1 MDSLLKDIRYAIRS
15 LLKHPA
21 FTAMALITLALGIGA
36 NTAIFSVFY
45 AVLLRPLPYKDPSRL
60 VMLWTDDTKRD
71 LHEEGTSPLTVADWR
86 SQSQSFTEMAVFSRN
101 NPVTLMG
108 GEELER
114 VDGQFVTANL
124 FPMLGVIPALGRT
137 FTVEDEQLGEQVVIL
152 SYAFWQRRFGGS
164 AKVIGRTLQLDGDM
178 TAQKKNPRTVRV
190 IGVMPADFYFS
201 TKETQL
207 WEPVTTYWRW
217 DKENTVRSYGDW
229 RVIGRLKPGTTL
241 RKAQGEMT
249 GIGQRLAQ
257 AYPIIDPDFAG
268 FGVRLVPVLDQITG
282 KKLQLALWVLVG
294 AVVFVLLIACAN
306 VANLLLAH
314 GAARQRELTIR
325 TALGAGRTRLLRQL
339 LTESVMLAAVAGLL
353 GLGLAAVGVRALSAL
368 APPGIPRLDEI
379 SIDSGVL
386 VFTVGLSFLAG
397 IVFGL
402 APAWKMSRQN
412 PSEVLKETSRNSSGG
427 LRLRK
432 MRGLLVV
439 VECALSIV
447 LLSGAGLLLRS
458 FQRLQSV
465 DSGFNAEGVLLVR
478 VSLPPVIGN
487 AEGQNVFVQRE
498 VAFHQITER
507 IAGVPGVRGAGAI
520 SSFLTAGNADESITI
535 EGRPPAPEGTETGQ
549 LASESVSPGFFQTMG
564 IPLLRGRLFS
574 RDDAALKIA
583 LTFNSFNTEP
593 GAPPNIVRA
602 PSTQPSAA
610 IINETFARRYFHGE
624 DPIGKRFYEGQ
635 LTGKY
640 FWYEIVGVVGDVHRQ
655 GLEQQ
660 PIPEYFVPLTNG
672 VNGTAEFAV
681 RADHPLSLLASVRQA
696 IHSVDK
702 NAMILTATTVDRQM
716 GELSAQRRFQTWL
729 LTLFAV
735 LAMVLSAIG
744 AYGVMHYSV
753 SQRTHEMGVR
763 IALGAQTSD
772 VLRLVIGQGLKV
784 VASGVVIGLLLSL
797 WLTDL
802 MSHLLFDV
810 SAHDPLTFVGAAL
823 TLLGVSFL
831 ACYIPARRAT
841 KVDPLVALRYE

>member
-1 MDSLLKDIRYAIRS
+1 METLLRDLRYGARS
-15 LLKHPA
+15 LLKRPG
-21 FTAMALITLALGIGA
+21 FTSIAVLTLALGIGA
-36 NTAIFSVFY
+36 NTTIFSVFY
-45 AVLLRPLPYKDPSRL
+45 AVLVRPLPYKDPGRL
-60 VMLWTDDTKRD
+60 AMLWTDDTKRD

-86 SQSQSFTEMAVFSRN
+86 SQSQSFTEMAVFSRD

-114 VDGQFVTANL
+114 VNGEFVSANL
-124 FPMLGVIPALGRT
+124 FPMLGVSPSLGRT
-137 FTVEDEQLGEQVVIL
+137 FTAEDEQRGEQVVIL
-152 SYAFWQRRFGGS
+152 SHAFWQRRFGGS
-164 AKVIGRTLQLDGDM
+164 TEVIGRTLQLDGDM

-217 DKENTVRSYGDW
+217 DKENTVRSYGAW
-229 RVIGRLKPGTTL
+229 RVIGRLKPGATL
-241 RKAQGEMT
+241 RQAQGEMT
-249 GIGQRLAQ
+249 AIGQRLAQ
-257 AYPIIDPDFAG
+257 AYPITDPDFAG
-268 FGVRLVPVLDQITG
+268 FGVKVVPVLDQITG
-282 KKLQLALWVLVG
+282 KKLQLALWVLLG
-294 AVVFVLLIACAN
+294 AVVFVLLIACVN
-306 VANLLLAH
+306 VANLLLAR

-325 TALGAGRTRLLRQL
+325 MALGAGRVRLLRQL

-353 GLGLAAVGVRALSAL
+353 GLGLAAAGVRALSAF
-368 APPGIPRLDEI
+368 APAGIPRLDEI

-386 VFTVGLSFLAG
+386 LFTVGLSFVAG

-402 APAWKMSRQN
+402 VPAWKMSRQRPN
-412 PSEVLKETSRNSSGG
+412 EVLKETSRNSSGG
-427 LRLRK
+427 LKLRQ

-439 VECALSIV
+439 LECALSVV
-447 LLSGAGLLLRS
+447 LLTGAGLLTRS

-465 DSGFNAEGVLLVR
+465 NPGFNAEGVLLVR
-478 VSLPPVIGN
+478 VSLPTVTGN
-487 AEGQNVFVQRE
+487 VGGQNVFVQRE
-498 VAFHQITER
+498 AVFHQITER

-520 SSFLTAGNADESITI
+520 SSFLTTGNADESITI
-535 EGRPPAPEGTETGQ
+535 EGRAEGRETAQ

-583 LTFNSFNTEP
+583 LMFNSQA
-593 GAPPNIVRA
+593 GAQPYAEQAPRTRA
-602 PSTQPSAA
+602 AAA
-610 IINETFARRYFHGE
+610 IINETFARRFFLGE

-660 PIPEYFVPLTNG
+660 PIPEYFVPLTSG

-681 RADHPLSLLASVRQA
+681 RADYDPLPLLASVRQA

-702 NAMILTATTVDRQM
+702 NAMILSAITVDRQM

-729 LTLFAV
+729 LGLFALV
-735 LAMVLSAIG
+735 ALALSAIG
-744 AYGVMHYSV
+744 AYGVMHYAV
-753 SQRTHEMGVR
+753 AQRTHEIGVR

-772 VLRLVIGQGLKV
+772 VLWLVIGQGMKL

-797 WLTDL
+797 WLTAL
-802 MSHLLFDV
+802 MSHLLFGV
-810 SAHDPLTFVGAAL
+810 SAHDPLTFVGVAV

-831 ACYIPARRAT
+831 ACFIPARRAT